1 MCSDDINQN
10 KRRVLLLLSCVAMPC
25 LMLFRVVNRV
35 AFRLD
40 PPLPIKLFI
49 SLIDPENIDLKN
61 AI

>member
-1 MCSDDINQN
+1 
-10 KRRVLLLLSCVAMPC
+10 MPC